1 MLLCPTYGASFM
13 ISYTLAAAVAEYRV
27 RVPSAF
33 SLRSKLKLC
42 WKWRRRGAILD
53 CGDALFSK
61 AGFSFGYLGRRAAT
75 ILEGLSIRHV
85 FSFSDIRRLS
95 VRILVSFRSLHCP
108 TLALSLGVRT
118 PLAVRFI
125 RLSPLGIAVSEIFTL
140 LDFNVAGFPI
150 CNSLCIAVSRDSRRD
165 RSCAMSLSCLFAQL
179 HCEALTF

>member
-1 MLLCPTYGASFM
+1 MVCTDTVSVTEAITKKANEGFD
-13 ISYTLAAAVAEYRV
+13 
-27 RVPSAF
+27 
-33 SLRSKLKLC
+33 
-42 WKWRRRGAILD
+42 RRQRLSWIVETRYSRRPATRGCL
-53 CGDALFSK
+53 
-61 AGFSFGYLGRRAAT
+61 FGYLGRRAAT

-85 FSFSDIRRLS
+85 FSFSNIRRLS

-165 RSCAMSLSCLFAQL
+165 RSGAMSLSRLFAQL